1 MKPSNTHKHEII
13 TEFLREFIN
22 SNKSAAKTK
31 IPSEN
36 ELALKFSVSRITA
49 RQAISSLVNEGLL
62 FREKGSGTYVKI
74 RKKIIGVL
82 MSYIDS
88 YIFTDIIKGIDN
100 NLRKNEMNMILT
112 SSGNNVVRER
122 ECLDTLFDQNIDGL
136 ILEPAKS
143 AVNKENISFINKF
156 IAKGVD
162 VVFINGYIPGIKAG
176 RVLTDDRQGMKI
188 LVDKLVENGHE
199 KIAGIFV
206 SDLIQGERR
215 YEGFCDVLSGYGIK
229 VEKESVM
236 WYEISSPKSEIE
248 LSIDKFLDSVISNK
262 YSAVC
267 CYNDMTAQIV
277 IEILTRKGIKVPG
290 DISVTGFDGS
300 QIARLSAMYYLGENS
315 NTVPRDKKG
324 SIATVSHP
332 CAKAGEEAVNLL
344 GKLIS
349 KEIDFT
355 DAVSEMPTEF
365 FDGRSLGSVNIKN
378 KLQRKITSEA

>member
-1 MKPSNTHKHEII
+1 MKTLNTHKHEII
-13 TEFLREFIN
+13 TGYLREFIN
-22 SNKSAAKTK
+22 LNKSAARTK

-36 ELALKFSVSRITA
+36 ELAQKFLVSRLTA
-49 RQAISSLVNEGLL
+49 RQAISSLVNEGILY
-62 FREKGSGTYVKI
+62 REKGSGTYVKV
-74 RKKIIGVL
+74 RKKIIGVV

-88 YIFTDIIKGIDN
+88 YIFTDIVKGIDN
-100 NLRKNEMNMILT
+100 TLRKNDMNMILT
-112 SSGNNVVRER
+112 SSGNNIVRER
-122 ECLDTLFDQNIDGL
+122 ECLETLFDQNIDGL

-188 LVDKLVENGHE
+188 LVDKLVENGHR

-215 YEGFCDVLSGYGIK
+215 YEGFYDVLSENDIEVK
-229 VEKESVM
+229 KESVM
-236 WYEISSPKSEIE
+236 WYEISSPKAEIE
-248 LSIDKFLDSVISNK
+248 NLIDKFIVRIINK
-262 YSAVC
+262 NYTAIC
-267 CYNDMTAQIV
+267 CYNDLTAQIA
-277 IEILTRKGIKVPG
+277 IEILMKKGIKVPG
-290 DISVTGFDGS
+290 DISITGFDGS
-300 QIARLSAMYYLGENS
+300 QIARLSAMYYLGETS
-315 NTVPRDKKG
+315 NTIARDRKG

-344 GKLIS
+344 GKLIR
-349 KEIDFT
+349 KEIDFE

-365 FDGRSLGSVNIKN
+365 FDGRSLGKCKSVHK
-378 KLQRKITSEA
+378 S

>member
-1 MKPSNTHKHEII
+1 MESLNSHKHEVI
-13 TEFLREFIN
+13 TEYLREFIS
-22 SNKSAAKTK
+22 SNKGGIKTK

-36 ELALKFSVSRITA
+36 ELAQKFFVSRITA
-49 RQAISSLVNEGLL
+49 RQAILSLVNEGLL
-62 FREKGSGTYVKI
+62 FREKGSGTYVKV
-74 RKKIIGVL
+74 RKKIIGVV

-88 YIFTDIIKGIDN
+88 YIFTDIVKGIDN
-100 NLRKNEMNMILT
+100 TLRKNDMNMILT
-112 SSGNNVVRER
+112 SSGNSIVRER
-122 ECLDTLFDQNIDGL
+122 ECLETLFDQNIDGL

-188 LVDKLVENGHE
+188 LVDKLVENSHE

-215 YEGFCDVLSGYGIK
+215 YAGFCDVLSGHGIK

-236 WYEISSPKSEIE
+236 WYEISSPKAEIE
-248 LSIDKFLDSVISNK
+248 NLIDKFIVRIINEN
-262 YSAVC
+262 YTAIC
-267 CYNDMTAQIV
+267 CYNDLTAQIA
-277 IEILTRKGIKVPG
+277 IEILMKKGIKVPG

-300 QIARLSAMYYLGENS
+300 QIARLSALYYLGENS
-315 NTVPRDKKG
+315 NTIPRDKKG

-332 CAKAGEEAVNLL
+332 CAKAGEEAVKILS
-344 GKLIS
+344 KLIS
-349 KEIDFT
+349 KEIDYS

-365 FDGRSLGSVNIKN
+365 FDGRSLGKC
-378 KLQRKITSEA
+378 KYKK